1 MKYANVLPPSLWI
14 CILHLKNGNYLIR
27 MTADLRKTVERLQED
42 ERLVYL
48 RMFTNMQEAV
58 GHRLFL
64 ESLPADSLRMN
75 IRSLNPREKDIR
87 KLLVQYYSY

>member
-1 MKYANVLPPSLWI
+1 MKYANVLPPSLWV
-14 CILHLKNGNYLIR
+14 CILHLKDGNYRIR

-42 ERLVYL
+42 EELVYL

-64 ESLPADSLRMN
+64 ESLPAESLRMN
-75 IRSLNPREKDIR
+75 IRSLNPRGKDIG
-87 KLLVQYYSY
+87 KLIIQYYSY